1 MNTQAIFMR
10 QLQVGFTSIIDHHCF
25 SVQTT
30 AHFERIPQAIISHIQ
45 QARYSVI
52 VAVAWF
58 TDASIF
64 QTLCALSGRGVLVEL
79 MIAND
84 EANFRETGLD
94 FEQLRRVGGQV
105 YTAGKN
111 RSKTFMHNKFCVI
124 DGQTVI
130 TGSFNWSQS
139 ARQNH
144 ENITVS
150 TDAGPLAAQFLAE
163 FTQLRDLYAPPGPSA
178 PLDLGKVLKRLEI
191 IKTLIALDEGEEI
204 GLHLQKLNEQSL
216 TNDISEIV
224 RLLRQGQFAQA
235 IRQIDE
241 FGKLH
246 STLVRYVDPEIGALK
261 IEIRILE
268 LQVKALEAERADVEK
283 TLHDFS
289 VQHTI
294 SLGDLI
300 VRLLQLRREQ
310 ARTLEEREEAEADYT
325 QYHRDYTEIKQ
336 QPRYELTPD
345 EQWELKKKYRKAAQL
360 CHPDV
365 VAEAFKAQAEHL
377 FNELREASDRNDLT
391 RVTEILEALEKGE
404 PLPSRSESVTE
415 KTLLYHEKARLQ
427 RIADAAREALE
438 QLRNSETYKQIFQLP
453 DWSAYFEE
461 TRVKLQ
467 TQLDAMLNAV
477 PS

>member
-1 MNTQAIFMR
+1 M
-10 QLQVGFTSIIDHHCF
+10 
-25 SVQTT
+25 QTT
-30 AHFERIPQAIISHIQ
+30 AHFENIPKIIIAHIQ
-45 QARYSVI
+45 QARHSVV

-64 QTLCALSGRGVLVEL
+64 RALCALAEQGVFVEL

-94 FEQLRRVGGQV
+94 FEQLRQCGGRV

-150 TDAGPLAAQFLAE
+150 TEAGPLATQFLAE
-163 FTQLRDLYAPPGPSA
+163 FAQLRGRYAPPGPSV

-191 IKTLIALDEGEEI
+191 IKTLVSLDETDEI
-204 GLHLQKLNEQSL
+204 SSHLQKLSQQTL
-216 TNDISEIV
+216 TDDLSAIV

-241 FGKLH
+241 FSKQH
-246 STLVRYVDPEIGALK
+246 STLTRYIDPEIGALK

-289 VQHTI
+289 VQHTLH
-294 SLGDLI
+294 LGDLI

-310 ARTLEEREEAEADYT
+310 AKTVEEREEAETDYAH
-325 QYHRDYTEIKQ
+325 YHRDYSEIKE
-336 QPRYELTPD
+336 QPRCELTPD
-345 EQWELKKKYRKAAQL
+345 EQQELKKKYRKAAQL

-365 VAEAFKAQAEHL
+365 VAEAFKAHAEQL
-377 FNELREASDRNDLT
+377 FTELKEASDRNDLT
-391 RVTEILEALEKGE
+391 RVSEILEALEKGE
-404 PLPSRSESVTE
+404 PLPSRTESVTE
-415 KTLLYHEKARLQ
+415 KALLYHEKARLQ
-427 RIADAAREALE
+427 RVADAAQETLE
-438 QLRNSETYKQIFQLP
+438 LLRNSETFRKISQMP
-453 DWSAYFEE
+453 DWEGYFEE

-477 PS
+477 SP